1 MAEATL
7 YDRIQWHEGMLL
19 TPQHFQQESAR
30 VDALVGWQALA
41 GQPCAWGVR
50 RLAVDEARLGGGLL
64 RIVALEAILPNGMAV
79 RYDAARTGDAVLEL
93 DLAPHAEAMAQ
104 RDVPVYLVIGTAR
117 SLRLPG
123 QPSMFRGVAG
133 ELVDDEV
140 SEALAEEVPRMAPNL
155 ALMAGKVPGA
165 AYIHMQLMTLRREN
179 EQFRRGAYWPAQLEV
194 DMASSIGQRARALA
208 ETIRAK
214 AMFLARQD
222 ATHAARLDDRLAQME
237 QRTRLAS
244 LVQNLPLLEAT
255 LEAPAVQPL
264 PLYLALCA
272 QLGALA
278 ALRPGTVPPMP
289 PRYRHAD
296 SYGAFDTVLAQL
308 HALAGEVSQEWR
320 SCAFGFDGEVFA
332 LPMRAEWL
340 GARLVVGVRG
350 DGECDLAQWMAGAAI
365 GSRTVSVSLR
375 DRRVPGAARRAI
387 DEAPEL
393 GLRAGGGWMLFAV
406 APDAEFIV
414 PDQDLVI
421 GNGSTSRQGA
431 RPQEIVL
438 FIKGQA

>member
-1 MAEATL
+1 MAEAIL

-50 RLAVDEARLGGGLL
+50 RLVVDEARLGGGLL
-64 RIVALEAILPNGMAV
+64 RILVLEAVLPNGMAV
-79 RYDAARTGDAVLEL
+79 RYDAARAQDTVLEL
-93 DLAPHAEAMAQ
+93 ELAPHAGEMAL
-104 RDVPVYLVIGTAR
+104 REVPVYLVVGTAR
-117 SLRLPG
+117 SLRLAG

-133 ELVDDEV
+133 EMVEDEV

-155 ALMAGKVPGA
+155 GLTAGKVPGA
-165 AYIHMQLMTLRREN
+165 AYIHLQLMTLRREN
-179 EQFRRGAYWPAQLEV
+179 ESFRRGAYWPAQLEV
-194 DMASSIGQRARALA
+194 DMASPVAQRARALA
-208 ETIRAK
+208 ETMRAK
-214 AMFLARQD
+214 AMFLARQG
-222 ATHAARLDDRLAQME
+222 AAHAARLEDRLEQIE
-237 QRTRLAS
+237 QRARLAS

-264 PLYLALCA
+264 ALYLALCA

-278 ALRPGTVPPMP
+278 ALRQGTVPPAP

-296 SYGAFDTVLAQL
+296 SHGAFDVVLEQL
-308 HALAGEVSQEWR
+308 QALAGEVSQEWR
-320 SCAFGFDGEVFA
+320 SCSFGFDGEVFA

-340 GARLVVGVRG
+340 GARLVVGLRG
-350 DGECDLAQWMAGAAI
+350 DDGPGLAQWMAGAAI

-375 DRRVPGAARRAI
+375 DRRVPGAARRPI

-406 APDAEFIV
+406 APDPEFIV
-414 PDQDLVI
+414 ADQDLVI
-421 GNGSTSRQGA
+421 GNGSAAQHGA

-438 FIKGQA
+438 FVKGQA